1 MGVAS
6 TATGCKYCCYILKL
20 KIGWAACSSH
30 MNLKRWCQLD
40 EQIYIAEMDERY
52 NQHAGLYYSERMIER
67 LAEMRAISA
76 ETFVNLFS
84 QPRELFL
91 GSLEN
96 IADSSTKK
104 LELKLYNL
112 RNEKIISS
120 RYRFARA
127 PVNWSTWRQF
137 NSIEKDP
144 KRRKHVFDEFISK
157 TRYISPVIKERF
169 DQMDRIYRKYSDN
182 KLTPLGDYLENE
194 KISYSHLGDFVKSLG
209 RQARKPFQEAL
220 HSISK
225 KVLGRKAEY
234 YDDFYFFRNR
244 VYADLDKEFVGVNPT
259 EQVRRTLATMRFDLS
274 SIHIDTEQRKNKYP
288 SPICFFVQVPNDIRV
303 LYKSESPYFDLQG
316 CYHEMGHAVH
326 ASSISAEA
334 EYWNRY
340 SFSMG
345 IAEIFS
351 IFLERLTKNRKYL
364 SSLGIKNNHVLE
376 EIEAR
381 NNFMDLFFVT
391 FYTANSLM
399 KAEFWHEKLSIEKA
413 SDVYARLIKE
423 YTGFEIPGEYWM
435 LHHILPDAIMY
446 VPSYLIAAVRAVEL
460 DHHLQDRFGEKWWTQ
475 VETGKY
481 IREIIQPGT
490 AINLS
495 RFSRLDSS
503 LFMNELTDI
512 GSM

>member
-1 MGVAS
+1 ME
-6 TATGCKYCCYILKL
+6 LKQ
-20 KIGWAACSSH
+20 
-30 MNLKRWCQLD
+30 WCQLD

-52 NQHAGLYYSERMIER
+52 KQHAGLSFNEQMIER
-67 LAEMRAISA
+67 LAEMRTISA
-76 ETFVNLFS
+76 ETFVNFFS

-91 GSLEN
+91 SSLEN

-112 RNEKIISS
+112 RNEKIVSS

-137 NSIEKDP
+137 SSIEKDP
-144 KRRKHVFDEFISK
+144 KKRKHVFDEFISK

-169 DQMDRIYRKYSDN
+169 DKMDEIYRKYSDN
-182 KLTPLGDYLENE
+182 KLTPLGGYLENE
-194 KISYSHLGDFVKSLG
+194 KISYSRLGNFVKSMG
-209 RQARKPFQEAL
+209 RQAKRPFQEAL
-220 HSISK
+220 DSISK
-225 KVLGRKAEY
+225 RVLGRKAEY

-244 VYADLDKEFVGVNPT
+244 VYADLEKELVGVNPT
-259 EQVRRTLATMRFDLS
+259 AQVIHTLATMQFNLS
-274 SIHIDTEQRKNKYP
+274 SIHIDMEQRKNKYP

-316 CYHEMGHAVH
+316 CYHEMGHALH

-340 SFSMG
+340 GFSMG

-364 SSLGIKNNHVLE
+364 SSLGIKNNYILE

-381 NNFMDLFFVT
+381 SKFMDLFFVT

-399 KAEFWHEKLSIEKA
+399 KAEFWHKKLSIENA
-413 SDVYARLIKE
+413 SDLYARLIKE
-423 YTGFEIPGEYWM
+423 YTGFEMPGEYWM

-475 VETGKY
+475 VEAGKY
-481 IREIIQPGT
+481 LREIIQPGA

-495 RFSRLDSS
+495 TFSRLDSS
-503 LFMNELTDI
+503 LFMNELIDI

>member
-1 MGVAS
+1 
-6 TATGCKYCCYILKL
+6 
-20 KIGWAACSSH
+20 
-30 MNLKRWCQLD
+30 MNLKQWCQLD

-52 NQHAGLYYSERMIER
+52 KQHAGVSYSERMIER
-67 LAEMRAISA
+67 LAEMRNISA
-76 ETFVNLFS
+76 ETFVNFFS

-91 GSLEN
+91 SSLEN

-112 RNEKIISS
+112 RNDKIISS

-144 KRRKHVFDEFISK
+144 KKRKHVFDEFISK

-169 DQMDRIYRKYSDN
+169 DQMDRIYRQYSDN
-182 KLTPLGDYLENE
+182 KLSPLDGYLENE

-220 HSISK
+220 QTISK

-259 EQVRRTLATMRFDLS
+259 EQVRRTLATMQFDLS

-326 ASSISAEA
+326 ASSISSQA

-364 SSLGIKNNHVLE
+364 SSLGIKNNHILE

-413 SDVYARLIKE
+413 SDVYARMIKE

-481 IREIIQPGT
+481 IREMIQPGA

>member
-1 MGVAS
+1 MP
-6 TATGCKYCCYILKL
+6 
-20 KIGWAACSSH
+20 SH

-52 NQHAGLYYSERMIER
+52 NQHAGLFYRERMIER
-67 LAEMRAISA
+67 LAEMRNISA
-76 ETFVNLFS
+76 VTFVNFFS

-91 GSLEN
+91 SSLEN

-182 KLTPLGDYLENE
+182 KLTPLGCYLENE

-220 HSISK
+220 YSISK

-244 VYADLDKEFVGVNPT
+244 VYADLDKELVGVNPI

-399 KAEFWHEKLSIEKA
+399 KAKFWHEKLSIEKA

-460 DHHLQDRFGEKWWTQ
+460 DRHLQDRFGEKWWTQ

-481 IREIIQPGT
+481 IREIIQPGA

-495 RFSRLDSS
+495 LFSRLDSR

>member
-1 MGVAS
+1 
-6 TATGCKYCCYILKL
+6 
-20 KIGWAACSSH
+20 

-182 KLTPLGDYLENE
+182 KLTPLGGYLENE

-220 HSISK
+220 RSISK

-376 EIEAR
+376 EIEVR

>member
-1 MGVAS
+1 ME
-6 TATGCKYCCYILKL
+6 LKQ
-20 KIGWAACSSH
+20 
-30 MNLKRWCQLD
+30 WCQLD

-52 NQHAGLYYSERMIER
+52 KQHAGLSYNEQMIER
-67 LAEMRAISA
+67 LAEMRTISA
-76 ETFVNLFS
+76 ETFVNFFS

-91 GSLEN
+91 SSLEN

-112 RNEKIISS
+112 RNEKIVSS

-137 NSIEKDP
+137 SSIEKDP
-144 KRRKHVFDEFISK
+144 KKRKHVFDEFISK

-169 DQMDRIYRKYSDN
+169 DKMDEIYRKYSDN
-182 KLTPLGDYLENE
+182 KLTPLGGYLENE
-194 KISYSHLGDFVKSLG
+194 KISYSRLGNFVRSMG
-209 RQARKPFQEAL
+209 RQAKRPFQEAL
-220 HSISK
+220 DSISK
-225 KVLGRKAEY
+225 RVLGRRAEY

-244 VYADLDKEFVGVNPT
+244 VYADLEKELVGVNPT
-259 EQVRRTLATMRFDLS
+259 AQVIHTLATMQFNLS
-274 SIHIDTEQRKNKYP
+274 SIHIDMEQRKNKYP

-316 CYHEMGHAVH
+316 CYHEMGHALH

-340 SFSMG
+340 GFSMG

-364 SSLGIKNNHVLE
+364 SSLGIKNNYILE

-381 NNFMDLFFVT
+381 SKFMDLFFVT

-399 KAEFWHEKLSIEKA
+399 KAEFWHKKLSIENA
-413 SDVYARLIKE
+413 SDLYARLIKE
-423 YTGFEIPGEYWM
+423 YTGFEMPGEYWM

-475 VETGKY
+475 VEAGKY
-481 IREIIQPGT
+481 IREIIQPGA

-495 RFSRLDSS
+495 TFSRLDSS
-503 LFMNELTDI
+503 LFMNELIDI

>member
-1 MGVAS
+1 
-6 TATGCKYCCYILKL
+6 
-20 KIGWAACSSH
+20 

-182 KLTPLGDYLENE
+182 KLTPLGGYLENE

-364 SSLGIKNNHVLE
+364 SSLGIKNNHILE
-376 EIEAR
+376 EIEVR

-446 VPSYLIAAVRAVEL
+446 VPSYLIAAVRTVEL

>member
-1 MGVAS
+1 
-6 TATGCKYCCYILKL
+6 
-20 KIGWAACSSH
+20 

-182 KLTPLGDYLENE
+182 KLTPLGGYLENE

-364 SSLGIKNNHVLE
+364 SSLGIKNNQILE
-376 EIEAR
+376 EIEVR

>member
-1 MGVAS
+1 MD
-6 TATGCKYCCYILKL
+6 LKQ
-20 KIGWAACSSH
+20 
-30 MNLKRWCQLD
+30 WCQLD

-52 NQHAGLYYSERMIER
+52 KQHAGLSYNEQMIGR
-67 LAEMRAISA
+67 LAEMRTISA
-76 ETFVNLFS
+76 ETFVNFFS

-91 GSLEN
+91 SSLEN

-144 KRRKHVFDEFISK
+144 KKRKHVFDEFISK

-169 DQMDRIYRKYSDN
+169 DKMDGIYHKYSDN
-182 KLTPLGDYLENE
+182 KLTPLGGYLENE
-194 KISYSHLGDFVKSLG
+194 KISYSHLRNFVKSMG
-209 RQARKPFQEAL
+209 RQAKRPFQEAL
-220 HSISK
+220 DSISK

-244 VYADLDKEFVGVNPT
+244 VYADLEKELVGLNPAA
-259 EQVRRTLATMRFDLS
+259 QVRHTLATMQFNLS

-316 CYHEMGHAVH
+316 CYHEMGHALH

-364 SSLGIKNNHVLE
+364 SSLGIKNNHILE

-399 KAEFWHEKLSIEKA
+399 KAEFWHKKLSIEKA
-413 SDVYARLIKE
+413 SDIYARLIKE
-423 YTGFEIPGEYWM
+423 YTGFEMPGEYWM

-481 IREIIQPGT
+481 VREIIQPGAT
-490 AINLS
+490 INLS

>member
-1 MGVAS
+1 
-6 TATGCKYCCYILKL
+6 
-20 KIGWAACSSH
+20 

-182 KLTPLGDYLENE
+182 KLTPLGGYLENE

-364 SSLGIKNNHVLE
+364 SSLGIKNNHILE

>member
-1 MGVAS
+1 
-6 TATGCKYCCYILKL
+6 
-20 KIGWAACSSH
+20 

-52 NQHAGLYYSERMIER
+52 SQHAGLYYSERMIER

-182 KLTPLGDYLENE
+182 KLTPLGGYLENE
-194 KISYSHLGDFVKSLG
+194 KLSYSHLGDFVKSLG

>member
-1 MGVAS
+1 ME
-6 TATGCKYCCYILKL
+6 LKQ
-20 KIGWAACSSH
+20 
-30 MNLKRWCQLD
+30 WCQLD

-52 NQHAGLYYSERMIER
+52 KQHAGLSYNEQMIER
-67 LAEMRAISA
+67 LAEMRTISA
-76 ETFVNLFS
+76 ETFVNFFS

-91 GSLEN
+91 SSLEN

-112 RNEKIISS
+112 RNKKIVSS

-137 NSIEKDP
+137 SSIEKDP
-144 KRRKHVFDEFISK
+144 KKRKHVFDEFISK

-169 DQMDRIYRKYSDN
+169 DKMDEIYRKYSDN
-182 KLTPLGDYLENE
+182 KLTPLGGYLENE
-194 KISYSHLGDFVKSLG
+194 KISYSRLGNFVKSMG
-209 RQARKPFQEAL
+209 RQAKRPFQEAL
-220 HSISK
+220 DSISK
-225 KVLGRKAEY
+225 RVLGRKAEY

-244 VYADLDKEFVGVNPT
+244 VYADLEKELVGVNPT
-259 EQVRRTLATMRFDLS
+259 AQVIHTLATMQFNLS
-274 SIHIDTEQRKNKYP
+274 SIHIDMEQRKNKYP

-316 CYHEMGHAVH
+316 CYHEMGHALH

-340 SFSMG
+340 GFSIG

-364 SSLGIKNNHVLE
+364 SSLGIKNNYILE

-381 NNFMDLFFVT
+381 SKFMDLFFVA

-399 KAEFWHEKLSIEKA
+399 KAEFWHKKLSIENA
-413 SDVYARLIKE
+413 SDLYARLIKE
-423 YTGFEIPGEYWM
+423 YTGFEMPGEYWM

-475 VETGKY
+475 VEAGKY
-481 IREIIQPGT
+481 IREIIQPGA

-495 RFSRLDSS
+495 TFSRLDSS
-503 LFMNELTDI
+503 LFMNELIDI

>member
-1 MGVAS
+1 
-6 TATGCKYCCYILKL
+6 
-20 KIGWAACSSH
+20 
-30 MNLKRWCQLD
+30 MNLKQWCQLD

-52 NQHAGLYYSERMIER
+52 KQHAGATYSERMIER
-67 LAEMRAISA
+67 LAEMRNISA
-76 ETFVNLFS
+76 ETFVNFFS

-91 GSLEN
+91 SSLEN

-104 LELKLYNL
+104 LELNLYNL
-112 RNEKIISS
+112 RNDKIISS
-120 RYRFARA
+120 HYRFARA

-144 KRRKHVFDEFISK
+144 KKRKHVFDEFISK

-169 DQMDRIYRKYSDN
+169 HQMDRIYRQYSDN
-182 KLTPLGDYLENE
+182 KLSPLDGYLENE
-194 KISYSHLGDFVKSLG
+194 KISYSHLGDLVKSMG

-220 HSISK
+220 QAISK
-225 KVLGRKAEY
+225 KVLGGEAEY

-244 VYADLDKEFVGVNPT
+244 VYADLEKEFVGVNPT
-259 EQVRRTLATMRFDLS
+259 EQVRRTLATMQFDLS
-274 SIHIDTEQRKNKYP
+274 TIHIDTEQRKNKYP

-316 CYHEMGHAVH
+316 CYHEMGHAAH
-326 ASSISAEA
+326 ASSISSQA

-364 SSLGIKNNHVLE
+364 SSLGIKNNNYILE

-381 NNFMDLFFVT
+381 NNFMDLFFIT
-391 FYTANSLM
+391 FYAANSLM
-399 KAEFWHEKLSIEKA
+399 KAEFWHKKLSIEKA

-460 DHHLQDRFGEKWWTQ
+460 DYHLQDRFGEKWWTQ

-481 IREIIQPGT
+481 IREIMEPGA

-503 LFMNELTDI
+503 LFMNELIDI

>member
-1 MGVAS
+1 MP
-6 TATGCKYCCYILKL
+6 
-20 KIGWAACSSH
+20 SH
-30 MNLKRWCQLD
+30 MNLKQWCQLD

-52 NQHAGLYYSERMIER
+52 NQHAGLFYRERMIER

-76 ETFVNLFS
+76 ETFVNFFS

-91 GSLEN
+91 SSLEN

-144 KRRKHVFDEFISK
+144 KRRKHVFDEFTSK

-182 KLTPLGDYLENE
+182 KLTPLDGYLENE

-220 HSISK
+220 YSISK

-244 VYADLDKEFVGVNPT
+244 VYTDLDKEFVGVNPT

-381 NNFMDLFFVT
+381 NNFMDLFFIT

-399 KAEFWHEKLSIEKA
+399 KAKFWHEKLSIEKA
-413 SDVYARLIKE
+413 SDVYARLMKE

-460 DHHLQDRFGEKWWTQ
+460 DRHLQDRFGEKWWTQ

-481 IREIIQPGT
+481 IREIIQPGA

-495 RFSRLDSS
+495 EFSKLDSR
-503 LFMNELTDI
+503 LFMNKLTDI

>member
-1 MGVAS
+1 MP
-6 TATGCKYCCYILKL
+6 
-20 KIGWAACSSH
+20 SH
-30 MNLKRWCQLD
+30 MNLKQWCQLD

-52 NQHAGLYYSERMIER
+52 NQHAGLFYRERMIER

-76 ETFVNLFS
+76 ETFVNFFS

-91 GSLEN
+91 SSLEN

-182 KLTPLGDYLENE
+182 KLTPLDGYLENE

-220 HSISK
+220 SSISK

-244 VYADLDKEFVGVNPT
+244 VYTDLDKEFVGVNPT

-399 KAEFWHEKLSIEKA
+399 KAKFWHEKLSIEKA
-413 SDVYARLIKE
+413 SDVYARLMKE

-460 DHHLQDRFGEKWWTQ
+460 DRHLQDRFGEKWWTQ

-481 IREIIQPGT
+481 IREIIQPGA

-495 RFSRLDSS
+495 QFSRLDSR

>member
-1 MGVAS
+1 
-6 TATGCKYCCYILKL
+6 
-20 KIGWAACSSH
+20 

-96 IADSSTKK
+96 IADSSMKK

-182 KLTPLGDYLENE
+182 KLTPLGGYLENE

>member
-1 MGVAS
+1 MD
-6 TATGCKYCCYILKL
+6 LKQ
-20 KIGWAACSSH
+20 
-30 MNLKRWCQLD
+30 WCQLD

-52 NQHAGLYYSERMIER
+52 KQHAGLSFNEQMIER
-67 LAEMRAISA
+67 LAEMRTISA
-76 ETFVNLFS
+76 ETFVNFFS

-91 GSLEN
+91 SSLEN

-137 NSIEKDP
+137 SSIEKDP
-144 KRRKHVFDEFISK
+144 KKRKHVFDEFISK

-169 DQMDRIYRKYSDN
+169 DKMDEIYRKYSDN
-182 KLTPLGDYLENE
+182 KLTPLGGYLENE
-194 KISYSHLGDFVKSLG
+194 KISYSRLGNFVKSMG
-209 RQARKPFQEAL
+209 RQAKRPFQEAL
-220 HSISK
+220 DSISK
-225 KVLGRKAEY
+225 RVLGRKAEY

-244 VYADLDKEFVGVNPT
+244 VYADLEKELVGVNPT
-259 EQVRRTLATMRFDLS
+259 AQVIHTLATMQFNLS
-274 SIHIDTEQRKNKYP
+274 SIHIDMEQRKNKYP

-316 CYHEMGHAVH
+316 CYHEMGHALH

-340 SFSMG
+340 GFSMG

-364 SSLGIKNNHVLE
+364 SSLEIRNNYILE

-381 NNFMDLFFVT
+381 SKFMDLFFVT

-399 KAEFWHEKLSIEKA
+399 KAEFWHKKLSIENA
-413 SDVYARLIKE
+413 SDLYARLIKE
-423 YTGFEIPGEYWM
+423 YTGFEMPGEYWM

-475 VETGKY
+475 VEAGKY
-481 IREIIQPGT
+481 LREIIQPGA

-495 RFSRLDSS
+495 TFSRLDSS
-503 LFMNELTDI
+503 LFMNELIDI

>member
-1 MGVAS
+1 
-6 TATGCKYCCYILKL
+6 
-20 KIGWAACSSH
+20 

-52 NQHAGLYYSERMIER
+52 SQHAGLYYSERMIER

-182 KLTPLGDYLENE
+182 KLTPLGGYLENE
-194 KISYSHLGDFVKSLG
+194 KLSYSHLGDFVKSLG

-495 RFSRLDSS
+495 RFSRLDSN

>member
-1 MGVAS
+1 MD
-6 TATGCKYCCYILKL
+6 LKQ
-20 KIGWAACSSH
+20 
-30 MNLKRWCQLD
+30 WCQLD

-52 NQHAGLYYSERMIER
+52 KQHAGLSYSERMIER
-67 LAEMRAISA
+67 LAEMRTISA
-76 ETFVNLFS
+76 ETFVSFFS

-91 GSLEN
+91 SSLEN
-96 IADSSTKK
+96 IADSSTKR

-144 KRRKHVFDEFISK
+144 KKRKHVFDEFISK

-169 DQMDRIYRKYSDN
+169 DQMDVIYRKYSDN
-182 KLTPLGDYLENE
+182 KLTPLGGYLENE
-194 KISYSHLGDFVKSLG
+194 KISYSHFRDLVKSMG
-209 RQARKPFQEAL
+209 RQARRPFQEAL
-220 HSISK
+220 QTISK
-225 KVLGRKAEY
+225 KVLWRKAEY

-244 VYADLDKEFVGVNPT
+244 VYADLEKEFVSVNPT
-259 EQVRRTLATMRFDLS
+259 EQVRRTLATMQFDLS
-274 SIHIDTEQRKNKYP
+274 SIHIDTEQRNNKYP

-364 SSLGIKNNHVLE
+364 SSLGIKNNRILE

-399 KAEFWHEKLSIEKA
+399 KAEFWHKKLSIEKA
-413 SDVYARLIKE
+413 SDLYARLIKE
-423 YTGFEIPGEYWM
+423 YTGFEMPGEYWM

-446 VPSYLIAAVRAVEL
+446 APSYLFAAVRAVEL
-460 DHHLQDRFGEKWWTQ
+460 DHHLRDRFGEKWWTQ

-481 IREIIQPGT
+481 IREIIQPGA

-495 RFSRLDSS
+495 TFSRLDSN

-512 GSM
+512 GNM